1 MHVKAVCLVGHP
13 RSRLMIDHGGGL
25 SATIRVGMLLALT
38 AKMVAVVQ
46 IYAAV
51 GGCAR
56 NMEICISRTSLLRL

>member
-38 AKMVAVVQ
+38 AKMVAV
-46 IYAAV
+46 